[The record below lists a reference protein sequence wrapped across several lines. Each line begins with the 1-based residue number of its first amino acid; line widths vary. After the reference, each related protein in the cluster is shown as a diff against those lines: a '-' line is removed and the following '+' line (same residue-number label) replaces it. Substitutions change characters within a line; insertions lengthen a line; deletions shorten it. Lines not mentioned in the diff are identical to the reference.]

1 LQKLYLIIVSS
12 IFFYGTLTCCSSE
25 IKAYDYVVKPGDTLS
40 EITLMF
46 TGTHDYEKIARENR
60 ISNPDLIFPG
70 NLLTLPPSR
79 PIETLRA
86 YLHAIYKS
94 EAIEAYKLLATQT
107 RLNIS
112 FDEFKKALDATTFYN
127 LDSIFICADFI
138 LNNNHIL
145 QLKILLNED
154 PASWGFN
161 LIREKYKW
169 YILLFDLN
177 PTNPQDDGFVEWKC
191 N

>member
-1 LQKLYLIIVSS
+1 MIIVLS

-46 TGTHDYEKIARENR
+46 TGNHDFEKIARKNR

-70 NLLTLPPSR
+70 NLLTLPSVR

-86 YLHAIYKS
+86 YLSAIYKP
-94 EAIEAYKLLATQT
+94 EAIAAYNLLATQT

-112 FDEFKKALDATTFYN
+112 FDKFKKALDAITFYN